1 VGRLN
6 SPRLKKVFSENH
18 NYGFFNISKLDCFD
32 SVKIAVEHIIFDVWI
47 ILYYMIILLLL
58 DIPVLDSLIF

>member
-32 SVKIAVEHIIFDVWI
+32 SVKIAVEHFDVWI
-47 ILYYMIILLLL
+47 IVYYMIILLLL